1 MSEEKKDITKTKSP
15 ETSSPKSEENA
26 QTKEKKNVQ
35 RASGT
40 RKQEQSTPKIDST
53 RQKSTKKTTTRKK
66 KVPKVVFKKTHVAIL
81 AFSIIVVCSLI
92 LTVAIFR
99 YSDPR
104 GAVQKEVTATQKT
117 ELTLQG
123 DSSAPADSSGRQGS
137 DVGDG
142 IGTNTSSTGGT
153 ASNNA
158 SVGSRVSAGAGTTVA
173 DNFSPVP
180 ANNTRGS
187 ESATNVGKVTQDN
200 STGTNKAGD
209 SSGTSDIK
217 TDTSVADV
225 TQSLPDNALAMGGQD
240 DKIPTVQGDQD
251 SDKTREDFG
260 IPQAVGNPKI
270 ALVFDD
276 GGYSLSDLQH
286 FLDLP
291 FPLAVAVLPQL
302 KNSVAAAQ
310 KIRAS
315 GKELLLHQPMQAI
328 DLSVDPGPGAVTPN
342 MHTYEIA
349 EVVKKNIAQIGPVAG
364 MNNHEGSLITE
375 SAPKIGAV
383 LEVCK
388 NTGIFFLDSRTTAN
402 SVVSQVAMEFGMNIL
417 ERDIFLDNTPNREDI
432 LKEFLKGVK
441 VANRDGYAIMI
452 GHIWSG
458 SNLANLLEEVYPV
471 LKSKGYT
478 LVTPGDL
485 YENLGH

>member
-40 RKQEQSTPKIDST
+40 RKQEQSTHKTDSA
-53 RQKSTKKTTTRKK
+53 RRKSTKKTTTRKK

-137 DVGDG
+137 DVEDG

-173 DNFSPVP
+173 DNSSPVP
-180 ANNTRGS
+180 GNNTRGS

-200 STGTNKAGD
+200 STGTNKAGG

-240 DKIPTVQGDQD
+240 DKIPTIQGERD

-310 KIRAS
+310 KIRDS

>member
-26 QTKEKKNVQ
+26 QAKEKKNVQ

-142 IGTNTSSTGGT
+142 IGTNKSGTGT
-153 ASNNA
+153 ATSNISSA
-158 SVGSRVSAGAGTTVA
+158 GSTVSAGAGTTVA

-180 ANNTRGS
+180 GNNTRGS

-200 STGTNKAGD
+200 STGTNKAGG

-302 KNSVAAAQ
+302 NNSVAAAQ
-310 KIRAS
+310 KIRAA

-328 DLSVDPGPGAVTPN
+328 NLKVDPGPGAITPT

-349 EVVKKNIAQIGPVAG
+349 EVVRQNIAQIGPVVG

-485 YENLGH
+485 YENLGY

>member
-35 RASGT
+35 RAIST

-53 RQKSTKKTTTRKK
+53 RQKSTKKTATRKK

-137 DVGDG
+137 DVEDG

-173 DNFSPVP
+173 DNSSPVLG
-180 ANNTRGS
+180 NNTRGS

-225 TQSLPDNALAMGGQD
+225 TQSLPDNVLAMGGQD

-302 KNSVAAAQ
+302 NNSVAAAQ
-310 KIRAS
+310 KIRAA

-328 DLSVDPGPGAVTPN
+328 NLKVDPGSGAITPT

-349 EVVKKNIAQIGPVAG
+349 EVVRQNIAQIGPVVG

-485 YENLGH
+485 YENLGY

>member
-53 RQKSTKKTTTRKK
+53 RQKSTKKTATRKK

-137 DVGDG
+137 DIGDG
-142 IGTNTSSTGGT
+142 IGTNKSGTGT
-153 ASNNA
+153 ATSNISSA
-158 SVGSRVSAGAGTTVA
+158 GSTVSAGAGTTVA

-180 ANNTRGS
+180 GNNTRGS

-200 STGTNKAGD
+200 STGTNKAGG

-302 KNSVAAAQ
+302 NNSVAAAQ
-310 KIRAS
+310 KIRAA

-328 DLSVDPGPGAVTPN
+328 NLKVDPGPGAITPT

-349 EVVKKNIAQIGPVAG
+349 EVVRQNIAQIGPVVG

-485 YENLGH
+485 YENLGY

>member
-137 DVGDG
+137 DVEDG

-173 DNFSPVP
+173 DNSSPVP
-180 ANNTRGS
+180 GNNTRGS

-200 STGTNKAGD
+200 STGINKAGD
-209 SSGTSDIK
+209 SSGISDIK
-217 TDTSVADV
+217 TDTSVVDV

-240 DKIPTVQGDQD
+240 DKIPTIQGERD

-485 YENLGH
+485 YENLGY

>member
-123 DSSAPADSSGRQGS
+123 DSSASADSSGRQGS

-142 IGTNTSSTGGT
+142 IGTNTSGTGT
-153 ASNNA
+153 ATSNNSSA
-158 SVGSRVSAGAGTTVA
+158 GYTVSAGAGTTVA

-180 ANNTRGS
+180 GNNTRGS

-200 STGTNKAGD
+200 STGTNKAGG

-302 KNSVAAAQ
+302 NNSVAAAQ
-310 KIRAS
+310 KIRAA

-328 DLSVDPGPGAVTPN
+328 NLKVDPGPGAITPT

-349 EVVKKNIAQIGPVAG
+349 EVVRQNIAQIGPVVG

-485 YENLGH
+485 YENLGY

>member
-40 RKQEQSTPKIDST
+40 RKQEQSTHKTDSA
-53 RQKSTKKTTTRKK
+53 RRKSTKKTTTRKK

-137 DVGDG
+137 DVEDG

-173 DNFSPVP
+173 DNSSPVLG
-180 ANNTRGS
+180 NNTRGS

-200 STGTNKAGD
+200 STGINKAGD
-209 SSGTSDIK
+209 SSGISDIK

-240 DKIPTVQGDQD
+240 DKIPTIQGERD

-485 YENLGH
+485 YENLGY

>member
-26 QTKEKKNVQ
+26 QAKEKKNVQ

-81 AFSIIVVCSLI
+81 AFSII

-142 IGTNTSSTGGT
+142 IGTNKSGTGT
-153 ASNNA
+153 ATSNISSA
-158 SVGSRVSAGAGTTVA
+158 GSTVSAGAGTTVA

-180 ANNTRGS
+180 GNNTRGS

-200 STGTNKAGD
+200 STGTNKAGG

-302 KNSVAAAQ
+302 NNSVAAAQ
-310 KIRAS
+310 KIRAA

-328 DLSVDPGPGAVTPN
+328 NLKVDPGPGAITPT

-349 EVVKKNIAQIGPVAG
+349 EVVRQNIAQIGPVVG

-485 YENLGH
+485 YENLGY

>member
-142 IGTNTSSTGGT
+142 IGTNKSGTGT
-153 ASNNA
+153 ATSNISSA
-158 SVGSRVSAGAGTTVA
+158 GSTVSAGAGTTVA

-180 ANNTRGS
+180 GNNTRGS

-302 KNSVAAAQ
+302 NNSVAAAQ
-310 KIRAS
+310 KIRAA

-328 DLSVDPGPGAVTPN
+328 NLKVDPGPGAITPT

-349 EVVKKNIAQIGPVAG
+349 EVVRQNIAQIGPVVG

-485 YENLGH
+485 YENLGY

>member
-123 DSSAPADSSGRQGS
+123 DSSAPEDSSGRQGS

-142 IGTNTSSTGGT
+142 IGTNTSGTGT
-153 ASNNA
+153 ATSNISSA
-158 SVGSRVSAGAGTTVA
+158 GSTVSAGAGTTVA

-180 ANNTRGS
+180 GNNTRGS

-200 STGTNKAGD
+200 STGTNKAGG

-302 KNSVAAAQ
+302 NNSVAAAQ
-310 KIRAS
+310 KIRAA

-328 DLSVDPGPGAVTPN
+328 NLKVDPGPGAITPT

-349 EVVKKNIAQIGPVAG
+349 EVVRQNIAQIGPVVG

-485 YENLGH
+485 YENLGY

>member
-53 RQKSTKKTTTRKK
+53 RQKSTKKTATRKK

-142 IGTNTSSTGGT
+142 IGTNKSGTGT
-153 ASNNA
+153 ATSNISSA
-158 SVGSRVSAGAGTTVA
+158 GSTVSAGAGTTVA

-180 ANNTRGS
+180 GNNTRGS

-200 STGTNKAGD
+200 STGTNKAGG

-225 TQSLPDNALAMGGQD
+225 TQNLPDNALAMGGQD

-302 KNSVAAAQ
+302 NNSVAAAQ
-310 KIRAS
+310 KIRAA

-328 DLSVDPGPGAVTPN
+328 NLKVDPGPGAVTPN

-388 NTGIFFLDSRTTAN
+388 NIGIFFLDSRTTAN
-402 SVVSQVAMEFGMNIL
+402 SVVSQVAMEFGMTIL

-485 YENLGH
+485 YENLGY

>member
-142 IGTNTSSTGGT
+142 IGTNKSGTGT
-153 ASNNA
+153 ATSNISSA
-158 SVGSRVSAGAGTTVA
+158 GSTVSAGAGTTVA

-180 ANNTRGS
+180 GNNTRGS

-251 SDKTREDFG
+251 LDKTREDFG

-302 KNSVAAAQ
+302 NNSVAAAQ
-310 KIRAS
+310 KIRAA

-328 DLSVDPGPGAVTPN
+328 NLKVDPGPGAITPT

-349 EVVKKNIAQIGPVAG
+349 EVVRQNIAQIGPVVG

-485 YENLGH
+485 YENLGY

>member
-53 RQKSTKKTTTRKK
+53 RQKSTKKTATRKK

-137 DVGDG
+137 DVGDD
-142 IGTNTSSTGGT
+142 IGTNKSGTGT
-153 ASNNA
+153 ATSNIFSA
-158 SVGSRVSAGAGTTVA
+158 GSTVSAGAGTTVA

-180 ANNTRGS
+180 GNNTRGS

-302 KNSVAAAQ
+302 NNSVAAAQ
-310 KIRAS
+310 KIRAA

-328 DLSVDPGPGAVTPN
+328 NLKVDPGPGAITPT

-349 EVVKKNIAQIGPVAG
+349 EVVRQNIAQIGPVVG

-388 NTGIFFLDSRTTAN
+388 NAGIFFLDSRTTAN

-485 YENLGH
+485 YENLGY

>member
-1 MSEEKKDITKTKSP
+1 MSEDKNDIKQTGTSKESSLKSP
-15 ETSSPKSEENA
+15 S
-26 QTKEKKNVQ
+26 KKN
-35 RASGT
+35 AGT
-40 RKQEQSTPKIDST
+40 FRTTETTGGSPGAEGTHT
-53 RQKSTKKTTTRKK
+53 AGNRETTRKK
-66 KVPKVVFKKTHVAIL
+66 TAKKTVARKKKGPKVVFKKSHVAIL

-92 LTVAIFR
+92 LTVAVFR

-104 GAVQKEVTATQKT
+104 GVAEKQLVSSVTTQDTDTDNGLQNTSTPTT
-117 ELTLQG
+117 ETDG
-123 DSSAPADSSGRQGS
+123 TSGTSEASGTDNLS
-137 DVGDG
+137 GTANLS
-142 IGTNTSSTGGT
+142 GTN
-153 ASNNA
+153 N
-158 SVGSRVSAGAGTTVA
+158 
-173 DNFSPVP
+173 
-180 ANNTRGS
+180 
-187 ESATNVGKVTQDN
+187 
-200 STGTNKAGD
+200 
-209 SSGTSDIK
+209 SSGTGNQNSAG
-217 TDTSVADV
+217 TGNSASSLSP
-225 TQSLPDNALAMGGQD
+225 QLPDNALAMGGQEE
-240 DKIPTVQGDQD
+240 KEPGISQG
-251 SDKTREDFG
+251 SREPEKPENDFG

-270 ALVFDD
+270 ALVLDD

-302 KNSVAAAQ
+302 NNSVAAAQ
-310 KIRAS
+310 KIRAA

-328 DLSVDPGPGAVTPN
+328 NLKVDPGPGAITPT

-349 EVVKKNIAQIGPVAG
+349 EVVQQNIAQIGPVAG

-388 NTGIFFLDSRTTAN
+388 NAGIFFLDSRTTAN
-402 SVVSQVAMEFGMNIL
+402 SVVPQVAMELGMNIL
-417 ERDIFLDNTPNREDI
+417 ERDVFLDNTPNRDDI

-485 YENLGH
+485 YENLGY

>member
-53 RQKSTKKTTTRKK
+53 RQKSTKKTATRKK

-142 IGTNTSSTGGT
+142 IGTNKSGTGT
-153 ASNNA
+153 ATSNIFSA
-158 SVGSRVSAGAGTTVA
+158 GSTVSAGAGTTVA

-180 ANNTRGS
+180 GNNTRGS

-209 SSGTSDIK
+209 SSGISDIK

-302 KNSVAAAQ
+302 NNSVAAAQ
-310 KIRAS
+310 KIRAA

-328 DLSVDPGPGAVTPN
+328 NLKVDPGPGAITPN

-349 EVVKKNIAQIGPVAG
+349 EVVKKNIAQIGPVVG

-485 YENLGH
+485 YENLGY

>member
-137 DVGDG
+137 DVEDG

-173 DNFSPVP
+173 DNSSPVLG
-180 ANNTRGS
+180 NNTRGS

-200 STGTNKAGD
+200 STGINKAGD
-209 SSGTSDIK
+209 SSGISDIK

-240 DKIPTVQGDQD
+240 DKIPTIQGERD

-328 DLSVDPGPGAVTPN
+328 DLSVDPGPGAITPT

-349 EVVKKNIAQIGPVAG
+349 EVVRQNIAQIGPVAG

-485 YENLGH
+485 YENLGY

>member
-40 RKQEQSTPKIDST
+40 RKQEQSTSKIDST

-142 IGTNTSSTGGT
+142 IGTNKSGTGT
-153 ASNNA
+153 ATSNIFSA
-158 SVGSRVSAGAGTTVA
+158 GSTVSAGAGTTVA

-180 ANNTRGS
+180 GNNTRGS

-200 STGTNKAGD
+200 STGTNKAGG

-302 KNSVAAAQ
+302 NNSVAAAQ
-310 KIRAS
+310 KIRAA

-328 DLSVDPGPGAVTPN
+328 NLKVDPGPGAITPT

-349 EVVKKNIAQIGPVAG
+349 EVVKKNIAQIGPVVG

-388 NTGIFFLDSRTTAN
+388 NAGIFFLDSRTTAN

-485 YENLGH
+485 YENLGY

>member
-137 DVGDG
+137 DVEDG

-173 DNFSPVP
+173 DNSSPVLG
-180 ANNTRGS
+180 NNTRGS

-200 STGTNKAGD
+200 STGINKAGD
-209 SSGTSDIK
+209 SSGISDIK

-240 DKIPTVQGDQD
+240 DKIPTIQGERD

-485 YENLGH
+485 YENLGY

>member
-53 RQKSTKKTTTRKK
+53 RQKSTKKTATRKK

-123 DSSAPADSSGRQGS
+123 DSSASADSSGRQGS

-142 IGTNTSSTGGT
+142 IGTNKSGTGT
-153 ASNNA
+153 ATSNNSSA
-158 SVGSRVSAGAGTTVA
+158 GSTVSAGAGTTVA

-180 ANNTRGS
+180 GNNTRGS

-200 STGTNKAGD
+200 STGTNKAGG

-302 KNSVAAAQ
+302 NNSVAAAQ
-310 KIRAS
+310 KIRAA

-328 DLSVDPGPGAVTPN
+328 NLKVDPGPGAITPT

-349 EVVKKNIAQIGPVAG
+349 EVVRQNIAQIGPVVG

-485 YENLGH
+485 YENLGY

>member
-142 IGTNTSSTGGT
+142 IGTNKSGTGT
-153 ASNNA
+153 ATSNISSA
-158 SVGSRVSAGAGTTVA
+158 GSTVSAGAVTTVA

-180 ANNTRGS
+180 GNNTRGS

-200 STGTNKAGD
+200 STGTNKAGG

-302 KNSVAAAQ
+302 NNSVAAAQ
-310 KIRAS
+310 KIRAA

-328 DLSVDPGPGAVTPN
+328 NLKVDPGPGAITPT

-349 EVVKKNIAQIGPVAG
+349 EVVRQNIAQIGPVVG

-485 YENLGH
+485 YENLGY

>member
-15 ETSSPKSEENA
+15 ETSTPKSEENA

-158 SVGSRVSAGAGTTVA
+158 SAGSTVSAGAGTTVA

-180 ANNTRGS
+180 GNNTRGS

-310 KIRAS
+310 KIRDS

-485 YENLGH
+485 YENLGY

>member
-40 RKQEQSTPKIDST
+40 RKQEQSTPKIDIT
-53 RQKSTKKTTTRKK
+53 LQKSTKKTTTRKK

-142 IGTNTSSTGGT
+142 IGTNKSGTGT
-153 ASNNA
+153 ATSNISSA
-158 SVGSRVSAGAGTTVA
+158 GSTVSAGAGTTVA

-180 ANNTRGS
+180 GNNTRGS

-200 STGTNKAGD
+200 STGTNKAGG

-302 KNSVAAAQ
+302 NNSVAAAQ
-310 KIRAS
+310 KIRAA

-328 DLSVDPGPGAVTPN
+328 NLKVDPGPGAITPT

-349 EVVKKNIAQIGPVAG
+349 EVVRQNIAQIGPVVG

-485 YENLGH
+485 YENLGY